1 MSQQAF
7 DYLQRVD
14 DISRAS
20 PVQLPSGEQQGGM
33 WSGVGFMVGKND
45 FVVDMDQVV
54 ELLEHIDATRVPS
67 VKPWFKG
74 IANVRGNLMP
84 VVDLGHYLFG
94 EPTRLN
100 KSVRYMVVESESTNV
115 ALMIAGVS
123 GMRTFRLYQ
132 KREFSKQTNDRL
144 KSYLTHAFES
154 ADEYWNVFDM
164 SNLVNAEEFNQIST
178 H

>member
-1 MSQQAF
+1 MAQQAF
-7 DYLQRVD
+7 DYLTRVD
-14 DISRAS
+14 DACRAS
-20 PVQLPSGEQQGGM
+20 STKLPSVERGESF
-33 WSGVGFMVGKND
+33 WTGVGFMVGKND
-45 FVVDMDQVV
+45 LIVEMDDVV
-54 ELLEHIDATRVPS
+54 EILEQIDVTRVPS

-144 KSYLTHAFES
+144 KDYLTHAFES
-154 ADEYWNVFDM
+154 ADEYWNVFNM
-164 SNLVNAEEFNQIST
+164 GGLVSSEEFNQIST